1 MQGTL
6 FDTADT
12 DLAST
17 GYSGEQLAGVGR
29 DALGNLAFL
38 YTASEKGNSSGIR
51 FAATIEDAQKWC
63 SSPVSRG
70 QLHGVR
76 WAYFWTSAANYINCH
91 WDIKD
96 ARLDLKGFTDSG
108 EWDERIA
115 ATGCKKIALWE
126 LPSVLSKA
134 GIEVL
139 NAPAK
144 PGRFPLG

>member
-1 MQGTL
+1 MQATL

-17 GYSGEQLAGVGR
+17 GHSGEQLAGVDR
-29 DALGNLAFL
+29 DALNNLAFL
-38 YTASEKGNSSGIR
+38 YTASEKGGSSGIR

-63 SSPVSRG
+63 SSPTSRG
-70 QLHGVR
+70 PQ

-108 EWDERIA
+108 EWDEKIA

-126 LPSVLSKA
+126 LPAVLAKA
-134 GIEVL
+134 GVEVL
-139 NAPAK
+139 NAPRK
-144 PGRFPLG
+144 PGRFSRG

>member
-1 MQGTL
+1 MQATL

-17 GYSGEQLAGVGR
+17 EHSGEQLAGVDR
-29 DALGNLAFL
+29 DALNNLAFL
-38 YTASEKGNSSGIR
+38 YTASEKGGSSGIR

-63 SSPVSRG
+63 SSPASRG
-70 QLHGVR
+70 QMGGSQ

-108 EWDERIA
+108 EWDEKIA

>member
-1 MQGTL
+1 MQATL

-17 GYSGEQLAGVGR
+17 GHSGEQLAGVDR
-29 DALGNLAFL
+29 DALNNLAFL
-38 YTASEKGNSSGIR
+38 YTASEKGGSSGIR

-63 SSPVSRG
+63 SSPTSRG
-70 QLHGVR
+70 PQ

-108 EWDERIA
+108 EWDEKIA

-126 LPSVLSKA
+126 LPSVLAKA
-134 GIEVL
+134 GVEVL
-139 NAPAK
+139 NAPRK
-144 PGRFPLG
+144 PGRFSRG